1 MPPGARSAQGSPI
14 KKGDAVFVKK
24 SGSCLW
30 LNVLDVKDD
39 EVVGSHINYLDNV
52 CEQIV
57 IEKECILDVF
67 NEERVQQELGQAHA

>member
-39 EVVGSHINYLDNV
+39 EVVGESCHFDS
-52 CEQIV
+52 QIV
-57 IEKECILDVF
+57 VEKECILDVF